1 MSRASFGFFDLRV
14 TRTARISPGFV
25 RVTLGGP
32 ELAGFASGG
41 RDQRVKLFLP
51 RPGSREALVPREAGE
66 NWWPAWQRMHP
77 ERRATMRTYTVREQ
91 RLAAGELDIDFVV
104 HGGSGVATRWAR
116 TAAPG
121 APVTLLGPLAQ
132 DNPGVLFHL
141 PPGTD
146 WVLLAGD
153 ASALPAVSGIL
164 RALPAGLP
172 VKVFLD
178 VPHAADRRPLPTRA
192 DAEVVWLSRDHPGS
206 RPADPL
212 LRAVRHAAWP
222 GGRPYAWLAGESGQ
236 VRALRR
242 HLVGERGVPRGSVT
256 FTGYWRRD
264 ASEDLLIQEAI
275 AAAA

>member
-14 TRTARISPGFV
+14 TRAARISPSFV
-25 RVTLGGP
+25 RVTLGGA

-51 RPGSREALVPREAGE
+51 RPGCREVRAPREAGE
-66 NWWPAWQRMHP
+66 DWWPAWQRMHP
-77 ERRATMRTYTVREQ
+77 EERAMLRTYTVREQ
-91 RLAAGELDIDFVV
+91 RPAAGEVDIDFVV
-104 HGGSGVATRWAR
+104 HGDTGVATRWAR
-116 TAAPG
+116 AAAPG
-121 APVTLLGPLAQ
+121 DPVTVLGPVAE
-132 DNPGVLFHL
+132 DNPGVLFRL

-164 RALPAGLP
+164 RWLPAGLP
-172 VKVFLD
+172 VRVFLD
-178 VPHAADRRPLPTRA
+178 VPHAADRRELPTRA
-192 DAEVVWLSRDHPGS
+192 DAEIIWLCGDRPGP

-212 LRAVRHAAWP
+212 THAVRHAAWP
-222 GGRPYAWLAGESGQ
+222 KGRPYAWLAGESGQ

-242 HLVGERGVPRGSVT
+242 HLVNDRATPRSRVT

-264 ASEDLLIQEAI
+264 ASEDTLIQEAI
-275 AAAA
+275 TAAA